1 MKTKDTIKILEQQL
15 DEAPH
20 SPQLWEDLADLY
32 LQREQVDKAI
42 DAYEFALAIEPD
54 RESALCKRS
63 IAYLATDNPALH
75 QKGKTYL
82 ETYSR
87 QHPEQT
93 ELRDMLDRL
102 NRLVDESM
110 PSFLPSDDK
119 ETQEDSLLDVLH
131 RPAEEED
138 FDIDWDLLRNPDTD
152 FETYIDIIDQL
163 FECRSY
169 EKAREALDM
178 LLALHPE
185 EATLYLDYGIL
196 LMLKD
201 KEKEAEKYFDKA
213 LLKASHSEDL
223 DFFLGEIGFQYF
235 NKQYYLD
242 ALDYY
247 FRIRNPEELHEHLP
261 YIADCCLEL
270 NYPKLYKDYVLRLD
284 PENDDEQCKEIHRAF
299 YGHLPLNLR
308 PDEMKPFLLKLFD
321 RYNS

>member
-1 MKTKDTIKILEQQL
+1 MK
-15 DEAPH
+15 
-20 SPQLWEDLADLY
+20 
-32 LQREQVDKAI
+32 
-42 DAYEFALAIEPD
+42 
-54 RESALCKRS
+54 
-63 IAYLATDNPALH
+63 
-75 QKGKTYL
+75 
-82 ETYSR
+82 
-87 QHPEQT
+87 
-93 ELRDMLDRL
+93 
-102 NRLVDESM
+102 
-110 PSFLPSDDK
+110 
-119 ETQEDSLLDVLH
+119 
-131 RPAEEED
+131 
-138 FDIDWDLLRNPDTD
+138 
-152 FETYIDIIDQL
+152 
-163 FECRSY
+163 
-169 EKAREALDM
+169 KAREALDM

-270 NYPKLYKDYVLRLD
+270 NYPKLYKDYVLQLD
-284 PENDDEQCKEIHRAF
+284 PENDDEQYKEIHRAF